1 MVRNFADNQVERLL
15 DLVPYLVANQG
26 VALEKV
32 AKDFNSSKATILEDL
47 NTLWMCGL
55 PGYTPLELIDL
66 SFDTGYVS
74 IRNADILSHPRKLS
88 SYEMGAIVV
97 GLSILKL
104 SVDEKSNHY
113 QEIEELISRLCRTSR
128 IAAPESIES
137 AVTSSVRKTLGDAI
151 NKRRLVSFSYHSFAK
166 DTEDIRRVRPLSIE
180 LIDNR
185 EYLYAFCY
193 LANDFRNF
201 RLDRIKDLAMLNM
214 ADEDV
219 NKMDPDLIDRYEFS
233 IKVTSQLRKVMEVLH
248 AQIPENYSLGGEF
261 SCSAFNAEWIIRN
274 IASLS
279 GSAIVCQPDHLRIQL
294 KGRALKALDLY
305 K

>member
-26 VALEKV
+26 VALEKI
-32 AKDFNSSKATILEDL
+32 AKDFNSSKDTILEDL

-88 SYEMGAIVV
+88 NYEIGAIVV

-113 QEIEELISRLCRTSR
+113 QEIDELISRLCRKSR
-128 IAAPESIES
+128 IIAPVTIES
-137 AVTSSVRKTLGDAI
+137 VVNSSIRKALSDSI
-151 NKRRLVSFSYHSFAK
+151 NQRRLVSFSYHSFAK
-166 DTEDIRRVRPLSIE
+166 DTEDTRRVQPFAIE
-180 LIDNR
+180 HLDNH

-201 RLDRIKDLAMLNM
+201 RLDRIKNLEKLNL
-214 ADEDV
+214 ADELG
-219 NKMDPDLIDRYEFS
+219 NKLKPEIIDRYEFS
-233 IKVTSQLRKVMEVLH
+233 VRVISQLRKVKEVLH
-248 AQIPENYSLGGEF
+248 IQIPENYSLGDEF
-261 SCSAFNAEWIIRN
+261 FSSAFNIEWIIRS

-279 GSAIVCQPDHLRIQL
+279 GSAMVCQPDHLRNQIR
-294 KGRALKALDLY
+294 GRALKALDLY

>member
-1 MVRNFADNQVERLL
+1 MVRNVADNQVERLL

-32 AKDFNSSKATILEDL
+32 AKDFNSTKATILEDL

-104 SVDEKSNHY
+104 SVDEKSKHY
-113 QEIEELISRLCRTSR
+113 QEIDELISRLCRTSR
-128 IAAPESIES
+128 VIAPATIES

-151 NKRRLVSFSYHSFAK
+151 NQRRLVSLSYHSFAK
-166 DTEDIRRVRPLSIE
+166 DTEDIRRVQPLAIKY
-180 LIDNR
+180 IDNC
-185 EYLYAFCY
+185 EYLYAYCY

-201 RLDRIKDLAMLNM
+201 RLDRIKDLSTLNV
-214 ADEDV
+214 AEEAV
-219 NKMDPDLIDRYEFS
+219 SSSKPELVDRYEFS
-233 IKVTSQLRKVMEVLH
+233 VKVTSQLRKVMEVLQV
-248 AQIPENYSLGGEF
+248 QIPSNHSLGDEF
-261 SCSAFNAEWIIRN
+261 FCSAFNIEWIIRS
-274 IASLS
+274 ISSLS
-279 GSAIVCQPDHLRIQL
+279 GSAMVCQPDHLRNQIR
-294 KGRALKALDLY
+294 GRALKALDLY